1 MYAFFVFCGIMTK
14 RGEIFVMVFWLVQI
28 LGIVT
33 VLFTIF
39 SFFQKEKWKMM
50 LFMSATNVIMVAT
63 YILCGELLG
72 GILVVGALVRTLVYF
87 FYSKH
92 NKRPEPIVM
101 ISFEIYCM
109 VMSILLWDSAVDLLM
124 IMNILVVTYTTW
136 QNDVR
141 ILRLGYV
148 FSSIMLITY
157 DIMIGAYT
165 TAISEVLMLISVVM
179 SLIKYSKVT
188 KSYDVVAQR
197 FFRANEG
204 LWGSNV
210 EEKEYYDFVTSK
222 IEKTPYYNF
231 GIIKNRENI
240 DQCILDIKKDCA
252 KSKVKPVV
260 YMPFDNKSY
269 DSNTSDVYKLN
280 MFFPVE
286 FHDVWMKL
294 IDGFNLNNTKCKI
307 QGVEYRQIG
316 ETNLTDLSEVYL
328 RGYLNKEDI
337 SNLTRDEKKRS
348 KNFLNLKF
356 NEINNGY
363 KLSAYIAYYNGIPIS
378 MLCMLSNKIE
388 CFITKVATIP
398 MFRRKHVASSLIQF
412 AINKHRKVGVQDF
425 MLCTDKNSLS
435 EEFYKFNGFVEFC
448 QAFALDVTD
457 MTKYNNFLENR
468 ILY

>member
-1 MYAFFVFCGIMTK
+1 
-14 RGEIFVMVFWLVQI
+14 MVFWIVQI

-33 VLFTIF
+33 VLLTIF

-50 LFMSATNVIMVAT
+50 LFLSATNVIMVAT

-72 GILVVGALVRTLVYF
+72 GILVVGALARTLVYF

-92 NKRPEPIVM
+92 NKRPEPIIMVL
-101 ISFEIYCM
+101 FEIYCM
-109 VMSILLWDSAVDLLM
+109 VMSILLWGSPVDLLM
-124 IMNILVVTYTTW
+124 IMNILVITYTTW

-165 TAISEVLMLISVVM
+165 TAISEVLMLISVIM

-188 KSYDVVAQR
+188 KSYDVIAQR

-210 EEKEYYDFVTSK
+210 DEKEYYDFVTSNIDK
-222 IEKTPYYNF
+222 APYYNF

-240 DQCILDIKKDCA
+240 SQCIQDIKQDCVRA
-252 KSKVKPVV
+252 KVKPMV
-260 YMPFDNKSY
+260 YLPFDNKSY
-269 DSNTSDVYKLN
+269 DTNTSDVYKLKV
-280 MFFPVE
+280 FFPVE

-307 QGVEYRQIG
+307 QDIEYRQID
-316 ETNLTDLSEVYL
+316 ETNLVDLSEIYL
-328 RGYLNKEDI
+328 RGYLNKKDI
-337 SNLTRDEKKRS
+337 SCLTKEEKKKS
-348 KNFLNLKF
+348 KNFLNLNF
-356 NEINNGY
+356 NDQYNGY
-363 KLSAYIAYYNGIPIS
+363 KLSAFIAYFNGIPIS

-388 CFITKVATIP
+388 SFITKVATIP
-398 MFRRKHVASSLIQF
+398 EFRRKHVASALIQF
-412 AINKHRKVGVQDF
+412 AINKHRKDGVQEF
-425 MLCTDKNSLS
+425 ILCTDKNSLN
-435 EEFYKFNGFVEFC
+435 EDFYKFNGFVEFC

-457 MTKYNNFLENR
+457 MTKYINFLENKTF
-468 ILY
+468 Y